1 MKTLLIIPLLLLSL
15 ISFPGWS
22 ADFDKGVAAF
32 ENGDF
37 ATAPK
42 ELTPLAEQGNAFA
55 QSNLGVMY
63 ATGKGVPQDYI
74 HAHMWWNI
82 AASSGDEYAAED
94 RDIVARKMTSADIS
108 AAQKLAREC
117 VAKNYKGC

>member
-1 MKTLLIIPLLLLSL
+1 MRRPSRRLHIKPVHKT
-15 ISFPGWS
+15 
-22 ADFDKGVAAF
+22 AAAQVF
-32 ENGDF
+32 TL
-37 ATAPK
+37 A
-42 ELTPLAEQGNAFA
+42 AEQGSTEA
-55 QSNLGVMY
+55 QYNLAVMY

-82 AASSGDEYAAED
+82 AASSGYEVAAEN
-94 RDIVARKMTSADIS
+94 RDILARKMTSADIS